1 MRFLIAMCVSL
12 AGCGGTASGG
22 ANSGNVD
29 GDDGGPSG
37 PDTDEP
43 PNGDLGLPV
52 AWELS
57 GVLHVMQTGVLSQ
70 DDNAL
75 AVRLLDGQRN
85 VLCEADLI
93 IDAVA
98 THQAEQFPDEAL
110 LSWWGIYSSLPTEP
124 RCFVDEYPFPVPN
137 GMMLGIGL
145 MDPNI
150 RAAAGSDPELTEL
163 DSLNAAYVSLD
174 MGETVWVFG
183 VVGTAE
189 AYSGEDG
196 ALSELPVPAGDWMV
210 EPLYPFPF

>member
-1 MRFLIAMCVSL
+1 MCVSL

-150 RAAAGSDPELTEL
+150 RAAAGTH
-163 DSLNAAYVSLD
+163 
-174 MGETVWVFG
+174 
-183 VVGTAE
+183 
-189 AYSGEDG
+189 
-196 ALSELPVPAGDWMV
+196 
-210 EPLYPFPF
+210 